1 MKSKMNIR
9 NVVRYFIVIVLLFLH
24 SNGIEAQC
32 PKEVIC
38 DPFRGLG
45 LKYDV
50 LPTTLN
56 VVNTYLDFGVG
67 DSRNGY
73 YTGGLYPIDP
83 DPSVRNTIFFEVRCA
98 GVSNFTVRFNDAN
111 HTYCSLNVGA
121 SKSCQDYIFQNS
133 AFFKTI
139 LDPVFLNTSSAVC
152 KQWDGDCGTNGTV
165 YRSGSVSIGT
175 TYTNPNYLLAVS
187 GKVLT
192 EQYKVQ
198 ACGSIWCDYVFD
210 TDYKLMPLLTLETFI
225 QKNKRL
231 PKTKSADEIKKEE
244 GIDAAETLL
253 NHQEKIEEIF
263 LHLIELKKSAD
274 TLQKENKDLDE
285 EYIELTFVLIEKI
298 QNKRFLYKKP
308 INNIIK

>member
-9 NVVRYFIVIVLLFLH
+9 NVVRYSIVIVLHLLI
-24 SNGIEAQC
+24 SNDIWSQC

-38 DPFRGLG
+38 DPTRKLG
-45 LKYDV
+45 LVYDIM
-50 LPTTLN
+50 PSNLN
-56 VVNTYLDFGVG
+56 PVNIYLDFGVG
-67 DSRNGY
+67 DARNGY
-73 YTGGLYPIDP
+73 YTGGIYHNAGSLIE
-83 DPSVRNTIFFEVRCA
+83 NTLFFDVRCE

-231 PKTKSADEIKKEE
+231 PNTKSADEIKKEE

-263 LHLIELKKSAD
+263 LHLI
-274 TLQKENKDLDE
+274 DL
-285 EYIELTFVLIEKI
+285 EKQLVGTEI
-298 QNKRFLYKKP
+298 K
-308 INNIIK
+308 NN